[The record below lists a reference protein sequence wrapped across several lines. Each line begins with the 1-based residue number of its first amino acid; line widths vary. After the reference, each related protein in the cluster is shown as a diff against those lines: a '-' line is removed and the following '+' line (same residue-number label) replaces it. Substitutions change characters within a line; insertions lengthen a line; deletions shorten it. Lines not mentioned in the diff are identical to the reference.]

1 MSNKITQNKNLE
13 RIAKK
18 NKGQIQKTTA
28 KKEKNT
34 IRKAGKKAIN
44 RMKKSNYLQ
53 PDNDKR
59 VDYNND
65 ASLDDLE
72 TIDYNNDTNLDDL
85 ETIGYNSDIEIEL
98 TTAPKISTT

>member
-1 MSNKITQNKNLE
+1 M
-13 RIAKK
+13 R
-18 NKGQIQKTTA
+18 NKGQIQKTTT
-28 KKEKNT
+28 KKEKNPIT
-34 IRKAGKKAIN
+34 KASKKVIN

-59 VDYNND
+59 VGYNID

-72 TIDYNNDTNLDDL
+72 TIDYNNNTNLDDL
-85 ETIGYNSDIEIEL
+85 ETIGYNSDAEIEL